1 MTSRVVLWRHG
12 RTALN
17 ADGRLRGRLDPDLDD
32 VGRAEAREAARVLAT
47 QGVVRIVSSPL
58 ARALQTAT
66 ALSELTGVPA
76 EVDERLADRDY
87 RDVAGAVSADLVA
100 RYGSLD
106 AVPGIESHSEVL
118 DRATNALEDAT
129 LPDRGVIVLVSH
141 DAVIGILL
149 AELGADPSD
158 IVLPTGSY
166 SMLTCDNG
174 HWRVESVGVTP
185 SPSSRR

>member
-32 VGRAEAREAARVLAT
+32 VGRAEARDAARVLAAH
-47 QGVVRIVSSPL
+47 GVTRITSSPL
-58 ARALQTAT
+58 ARAVQTAT
-66 ALSELTGVPA
+66 ALSELIGVPVQ
-76 EVDERLADRDY
+76 VDERLTDRDY
-87 RDVAGAVSADLVA
+87 REFAGAVSADLVSE
-100 RYGSLD
+100 YGSLD
-106 AVPGIESHSEVL
+106 AVPGIERRSEVL

-129 LPDRGVIVLVSH
+129 LPDRGVLVLVSH

-166 SMLTCDNG
+166 SMLSRDNG
-174 HWRVESVGVTP
+174 HWQVESVGVTP
-185 SPSSRR
+185 PPSTRR